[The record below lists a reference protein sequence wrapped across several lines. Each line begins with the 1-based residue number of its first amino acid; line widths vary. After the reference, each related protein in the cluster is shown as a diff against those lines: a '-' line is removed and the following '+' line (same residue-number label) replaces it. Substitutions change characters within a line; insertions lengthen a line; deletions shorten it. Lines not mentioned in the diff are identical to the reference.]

1 MKNPIHSVFLF
12 IATIL
17 NMSVFLLCLNIDFFA
32 FMLLMVYV
40 GAIMILFL
48 FIVMLLNIKIYERAA
63 FFFKYLPASFIIIFL
78 VILSNGMTLA
88 EDLVYIKHDKLYFYI
103 KGFFYMNVAAQ
114 LYFIDA
120 LSVIGY
126 MLFTHFWFV
135 VVLLSLLLLMAII
148 GSIVLTFNNVGN
160 FKKQEI
166 FSQIERD
173 FNKILK
179 FKKTQCF

>member
-48 FIVMLLNIKIYERAA
+48 FIVMLLNIKIYERGA